1 MADAP
6 ALGAG
11 IFDVGV
17 QVPSSAPNRTNS
29 EERFEFVLFF
39 Y

>member
-17 QVPSSAPNRTNS
+17 QVPSSAPRK
-29 EERFEFVLFF
+29 EKHEP
-39 Y
+39 